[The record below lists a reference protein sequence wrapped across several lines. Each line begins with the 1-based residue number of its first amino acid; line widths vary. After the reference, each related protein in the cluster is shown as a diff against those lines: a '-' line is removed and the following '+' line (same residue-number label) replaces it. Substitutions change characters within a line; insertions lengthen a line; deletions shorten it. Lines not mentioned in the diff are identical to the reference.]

1 MYYDGEQL
9 LHQRECPEAWRQL
22 AQNVE
27 DPHSEMWLTY
37 YSHIFNPARLN
48 PKVMEGHLPSRFWK
62 NLPEG
67 KLIPGL
73 ISEARTGKQKDGQAK
88 LIGAKPG
95 KRISSGH
102 A

>member
-1 MYYDGEQL
+1 
-9 LHQRECPEAWRQL
+9 
-22 AQNVE
+22 
-27 DPHSEMWLTY
+27 MWLTY

-67 KLIPGL
+67 KLIPSL

-88 LIGAKPG
+88 MIGSKPG
-95 KRISSGH
+95 KRIASGQG
-102 A
+102 

>member
-1 MYYDGEQL
+1 
-9 LHQRECPEAWRQL
+9 
-22 AQNVE
+22 
-27 DPHSEMWLTY
+27 MWLTY

-88 LIGAKPG
+88 LVGAKPG
-95 KRISSGH
+95 KRIANPVNVGAGLPAIAVDPSDVG
-102 A
+102 